1 MEFVWVVP
9 RTAILGPEAFQG
21 FRPMTAKE
29 LENQFLAPA
38 RSAGFFVERRWA
50 ETQPDFKQ
58 PIPYVAVTQGSEILA
73 LTRLKTQGEARL
85 HGKKSIGVGGHI
97 NPCDAEEN
105 GDILQAACLR
115 ELNEELVLPKE
126 MPPLTPLGLLNDD
139 STEVG
144 SVHIGVVFRLD
155 STGKDVSIREA
166 SAMTG
171 GFEDISSLEEAASQS
186 ETIFETWSSLLLR
199 SGTLTPEA
207 SLVS

>member
-21 FRPMTAKE
+21 FRPMTAE
-29 LENQFLAPA
+29 EIENQFLAPA
-38 RSAGFFVERRWA
+38 RSSGFFVERRWA

-58 PIPYVAVTQGSEILA
+58 PIPYVAVTQGSEILT
-73 LTRLKTQGEARL
+73 LTRLKTQGESRL

-97 NPCDAEEN
+97 NPCDAEGN
-105 GDILQAACLR
+105 GDIVQAACLR

-155 STGKDVSIREA
+155 STGKDVSIRDA

-171 GFEDISSLEEAASQS
+171 GFEDINSLEEAASLS
-186 ETIFETWSSLLLR
+186 ETLFETWSSLLLR

-207 SLVS
+207 ALVS

>member
-85 HGKKSIGVGGHI
+85 HGKKSIG
-97 NPCDAEEN
+97 
-105 GDILQAACLR
+105 
-115 ELNEELVLPKE
+115 
-126 MPPLTPLGLLNDD
+126 
-139 STEVG
+139 
-144 SVHIGVVFRLD
+144 
-155 STGKDVSIREA
+155 
-166 SAMTG
+166 
-171 GFEDISSLEEAASQS
+171 
-186 ETIFETWSSLLLR
+186 
-199 SGTLTPEA
+199 
-207 SLVS
+207 

>member
-126 MPPLTPLGLLNDD
+126 IPPLTPLGLLNDD